1 MMKRT
6 IGWGAVAMASM
17 GTIALLASEAPRPY
31 DTSSE
36 ISPDIVARATP
47 ALPGRATVQDL
58 AVDAVDPAVLQIPMV
73 TIVGSRRGSAEMQ
86 PADDVVVLR
95 SDGGTS
101 RE

>member
-6 IGWGAVAMASM
+6 MGWGAVAMASI
-17 GTIALLASEAPRPY
+17 GTIALLASEAPRPH

-36 ISPDIVARATP
+36 VSTDIVARASP
-47 ALPGRATVQDL
+47 GLQGRATVQDL
-58 AVDAVDPAVLQIPMV
+58 VVDGVDPAVLQIPMV

-86 PADDVVVLR
+86 PAEDTVLR
-95 SDGGTS
+95 SDGGAS